1 MTLLLSSLHITSN
14 STNFLVMNIA
24 KNVILYHILIC
35 VIYLALAAVYSGFLP
50 LNSED
55 WMHFSDFTLNES
67 WAQAL
72 ASYMTWNARIG
83 EMASYFVGAHALTVF
98 HVVNPLVLLI
108 AVSAGFKLATGK
120 WLSRRGGDL
129 AVLTVMIFGI
139 SALHSG
145 VSWFIGNLNWLYPTS
160 LALLFFALYDA
171 LLQGQTSLS
180 LPRFVIMLP
189 LAFVIGMSNEN
200 TSVTSLLFLLLGG
213 YVSVR
218 NYRTRPGWHYL
229 ILLLVMLAGVALFF
243 LAPAAHHRAEIS
255 GWELNWETLIEES
268 LLSPSNWIYT
278 LLCYWRILAVAI
290 LLFCL
295 CWMGH
300 ARPWSRRATL
310 LFSAILISQGVL
322 IVAPYWGAPRAYC
335 LPEMLSVTLLATL
348 FHQALKQGL
357 SLRLGALFVLGQAL
371 VFGTQL
377 VGLILYARAQ
387 YGVTEQLRVL
397 SEASRASGAQNVL
410 IEGSSLDLGPVGHQP
425 SWLPRNVMKTE
436 ISPVLPLSHVKRDDL
451 SKSCTDVQGDF
462 LYGALDEFRN
472 SGRRLLNI
480 PMAKSLGLDSLI
492 VISPDEE

>member
-1 MTLLLSSLHITSN
+1 MNTSK
-14 STNFLVMNIA
+14 NI
-24 KNVILYHILIC
+24 ILCHLLIC
-35 VIYLALAAVYSGFLP
+35 GIYLALAAVYSGFLP

-83 EMASYFVGAHALTVF
+83 EIVAYFVGAHALTVF

-129 AVLTVMIFGI
+129 AVLTVLIFGI

-145 VSWFIGNLNWLYPTS
+145 VSWFIGNLNWLYPSS
-160 LALLFFALYDA
+160 LALLFFALYDG
-171 LLQGQTSLS
+171 LWQGRTSLS
-180 LPRFVIMLP
+180 LPQFAVLLP

-213 YVSVR
+213 YLSVR
-218 NYRTRPGWHYL
+218 NYRTRLSWHYL

-243 LAPAAHHRAEIS
+243 LAPAAQHRAEIS

-268 LLSPSNWIYT
+268 LLSPNNWIYT

-300 ARPWSRRATL
+300 TRPWRQRATL
-310 LFSAILISQGVL
+310 LLSAILISQGIL
-322 IVAPYWGAPRAYC
+322 IAAPCWGAPRAYC
-335 LPEMLSVTLLATL
+335 LPEMLCVTLLAAL
-348 FHQALKQGL
+348 LHQALKLGI
-357 SLRLGALFVLGQAL
+357 SRCLGALFVLGQAL

-377 VGLILYARAQ
+377 VSMVLFVCAQ
-387 YGVTEQLRVL
+387 RGVTEQLSL
-397 SEASRASGAQNVL
+397 LADASRARGEQNAV
-410 IEGSSLDLGPVGHQP
+410 IESSSLDLGPIGHQP
-425 SWLPRNVMKTE
+425 NWLPRNVMQTE
-436 ISPVLPLSHVKRDDL
+436 ISPILPLRQVKRDDF
-451 SKSCTDVQGDF
+451 SQSRTDVQGDF
-462 LYGALDEFRN
+462 LYGAPGEFRN
-472 SGRRLLNI
+472 AGRRILNI
-480 PMAKSLGLDSLI
+480 PMAEELGLDSII
-492 VISPDEE
+492 VIAPDDEP